1 MTIRTI
7 LSSVCAAAL
16 VAIGAD
22 AALAQAPSTSA
33 TLARV
38 KERGVLEC
46 GANQGVPGFSMPDS
60 QGRWT
65 GFDVDYCRALAAAI
79 FDDPT
84 KVRFSPLSSK
94 DRFIA
99 LQSSQIDVLA
109 RQTTWTIS
117 REISQGI
124 AFTAINYYDGQ
135 GFLVRKSLGVK
146 SALEFAGATVCVPQG
161 TTSEL
166 NAADYFRTHNIRYQM
181 VAYATVDEVI
191 KAYESGRC
199 DTYTTD
205 MSALAGSRFL
215 MQNPDDHIILPEVIS
230 KEPLGPWVRKG
241 DAQWFDIVRW
251 TLFAMIAA
259 EELGITQANV
269 QEMLKSPNPEIRRLL
284 GVDSNYGETLGLTRD
299 WALRIIRHIGNYGE
313 SFDRNLGARSRIGLP
328 RGPNRLWNVGGL
340 QYAPPFR

>member
-1 MTIRTI
+1 MTLAKSASTA
-7 LSSVCAAAL
+7 CAAVLLILAG
-16 VAIGAD
+16 GA
-22 AALAQAPSTSA
+22 ASAQTPSSQN
-33 TLARV
+33 TLARI

-46 GANQGVPGFSMPDS
+46 GTNQGVPGFSMPDS

-65 GFDVDYCRALAAAI
+65 GFDVEFCRGLAAAI
-79 FDDPT
+79 FDDPN

-94 DRFIA
+94 DRFVA

-117 REISQGI
+117 REISQGLS
-124 AFTAINYYDGQ
+124 FTAINYYDGQ

-146 SALEFAGATVCVPQG
+146 STLEFAGATVCVPQG

-166 NAADYFRTHNIRYQM
+166 NAADYFRTNNIRYQM
-181 VAYATVDEVI
+181 VAFATVDEVI

-215 MQNPDDHIILPEVIS
+215 MQNPDDHMILPEVIS
-230 KEPLGPWVRKG
+230 KEPLGPWVRKA
-241 DAQWFDIVRW
+241 DPQWFDIVRW
-251 TLFAMIAA
+251 TLFAMLSA
-259 EELGITQANV
+259 EELGVTQANV
-269 QEMLKSPNPEIRRLL
+269 QEMLKSANPEIKRLL

-299 WALRIIRHIGNYGE
+299 WAFRIIKHMGNYGE
-313 SFDRNLGARSRIGLP
+313 SFERNLGSGSRIGLP
-328 RGPNRLWNVGGL
+328 RGPNRMWNAGGL
-340 QYAPPFR
+340 QYSPPFR